1 MSALK
6 KISLSREFVISN
18 WEHVIFDLLFVLDSV
33 RIFNQLFRSKFEYS
47 IILLNL
53 GFELYWDSIL
63 VRTRQMYLT
72 W

>member
-18 WEHVIFDLLFVLDSV
+18 WEHVIFDLLFVLDLV